1 MPHYRSLLF
10 LLVAA
15 AVATAEASPSVD
27 PQLETAFQA
36 EPASRQA
43 VVITYPE
50 APDQADIAAL
60 ELIGLGGGYVL
71 EELPMVLTMANR
83 TQLARLETLPDVV
96 SLYANRVYRP
106 LTNASREFIGQAALL
121 RDGEVTAANGGLPVT
136 GKGVGVAIIDTGLD
150 ATHGDLALGDNV
162 AQNVYFAF
170 GDLDPVL
177 CFTLEEALGSCPD
190 LPKEFAGPVYFEDQ
204 PMTDVE
210 GGHGTF
216 VSGVI
221 GATGFHSGNFYGGV
235 APGADLVGLVAGNDV
250 GLTTF
255 TILQAYDWILV
266 NQFRYNI
273 RVANNSF
280 GSDLGDRSN
289 YDPFDPINVGTR
301 MMHDRFI
308 TVVYAAGNSGDVPGA
323 INRLAVAPWVVSVAA
338 GQKEGLGSPA
348 GFSSRGW
355 DNGSGV
361 ESAGHPADPL
371 QPPNLRPDITAPG
384 ANIKATRS
392 KGPGLTNLLGTAL
405 LQDQDI
411 PPAFLPFY
419 TTSQGTSFAAP
430 HVAGVAALMLEANP
444 ALTPQ
449 QIMQILRDTA
459 MPMPFEERV
468 VGAGYVDAHN
478 AVRKALGLA
487 RTAPPADLMPGP
499 DTPAIVD
506 ARNDQIGTGAQ
517 DILSARFDYD
527 ASTDRIVYRLEMAE
541 TVEPT
546 PNNRWRQSSVF
557 RGTTVFVTTN
567 VTETLETVHEYGT
580 VAPDP
585 NTGINTQ
592 TTLGSADAGMLD
604 GHAIVVELG
613 LDRINPA
620 VGYDVRGTEST
631 STEAISQLLIGSSV
645 TGGLLLT
652 ADSATGRNYTVAGEA
667 DDNAGDGDTGS
678 GAEPAASC
686 GGPGIHE
693 RFAGVVQP
701 AGPVQAVT
709 VDSACELFAAHLTYH
724 PGNAGLT
731 LALYDAAGK
740 LVQQAQDGNGRRL
753 TISGMPAGDY
763 VLRVEGSPV
772 SATDFVVQ
780 VRQRD

>member
-1 MPHYRSLLF
+1 MKFLSLL
-10 LLVAA
+10 LLLTLPVWSLEAA
-15 AVATAEASPSVD
+15 PSVD
-27 PQLETAFQA
+27 PQLDAAFQA
-36 EPASRQA
+36 EPASRQP
-43 VVITYPE
+43 VVITYAAIP
-50 APDQADIAAL
+50 AASDIAAL
-60 ELIGLGGGYVL
+60 ELIGLDGGYVL
-71 EELPMVLTMANR
+71 RELPMVLTIASR
-83 TQLARLETLPDVV
+83 AQLGQLENLPNVL
-96 SLYANRVYRP
+96 SLYANRVYHP
-106 LTNASREFIGQAALL
+106 LTNASREFIGQRALL
-121 RDGEVTAANGGLPVT
+121 EDDEVTALNGGLPVT
-136 GKGVGVAIIDTGLD
+136 GRGVGVAVIDTGLD
-150 ATHGDLALGDNV
+150 ATHGDLQLGGNV

-177 CFTLEEALGSCPD
+177 CFTLSEATGSCPD
-190 LPKEFAGPVYFEDQ
+190 LPREFAGPVYFEDQ

-221 GATGFHSGNFYGGV
+221 GATGFHSGDFYGGV
-235 APGADLVGLVAGNDV
+235 APGADLIGLVAGNDI

-280 GSDLGDRSN
+280 GSDLGDPSN

-308 TVVYAAGNSGDVPGA
+308 AVVYAAGNSGDVPGA
-323 INRLAVAPWVVSVAA
+323 INRLAVAPWVISVAA

-355 DNGSGV
+355 DNGSGID
-361 ESAGHPADPL
+361 SAGHPADPL

-384 ANIKATRS
+384 ADIKSTRS
-392 KGPGLTNLLGTAL
+392 KGPGLTNVLGTAL
-405 LQDQDI
+405 LQDLDI

-444 ALTPQ
+444 QLTPQ
-449 QIMQILRDTA
+449 DIMLILRNTA

-478 AVRKALGLA
+478 AVRVALGLA
-487 RTAPPADLMPGP
+487 RVAPPADLMPGP
-499 DTPAIVD
+499 DTPVILD
-506 ARNDQIGTGAQ
+506 SRNDQIGTGAQ
-517 DILSARFDYD
+517 DILNARFEYD
-527 ASTDRIVYRLEMAE
+527 AATNRLVYTMEVAE
-541 TVEPT
+541 TVETT

-557 RGTTVFVTTN
+557 RGITVFVTTN
-567 VTETLETVHEYGT
+567 ITETLETVHEYGT

-585 NTGINTQ
+585 NTGINVQ
-592 TTLGSADAGMLD
+592 TTLGPADAGAID
-604 GHAIVVELG
+604 GSLIIVELG
-613 LDRINPA
+613 LDKINGA
-620 VGYDVRGTEST
+620 VGFDVFGTEST
-631 STEAISQLLIGSSV
+631 STEALSQILIGSSL

-652 ADSATGRNYTVAGEA
+652 SDSASGRDYTVG
-667 DDNAGDGDTGS
+667 DDGS
-678 GAEPAASC
+678 GGSDPGSGTEPAAACS
-686 GGPGIHE
+686 GPGIHE
-693 RFAGVVQP
+693 RFAGVMQP
-701 AGPVQAVT
+701 AAGAAT
-709 VDSACELFAAHLTYH
+709 MAFDTACDELSAQLTYH
-724 PGNAGLT
+724 PGNAGLK
-731 LALYDAAGK
+731 LALYDAGGNLLERAE
-740 LVQQAQDGNGRRL
+740 DGNGRRL
-753 TISGMPAGDY
+753 SAAGLPAGEY
-763 VLRVEGSPV
+763 RLRVEGSPA